1 MSVVYIKEE
10 DLQFKPLDGLSI
22 KAQNGKQ
29 ISVIP
34 EVSVI
39 TIVKNHEIGLR
50 HTLNSLITQTFQ
62 NWESVIVVGESTD
75 NTLGIAEEYAKDDT
89 RFKVVAQHNS
99 GIYEAMN
106 LGISQS
112 SSSTAYLNF
121 MNAGD
126 IYYEIETL
134 ANLVKIA
141 NLEKV
146 GLIIGGYKVKDS
158 ATLYKQKQGNLADF
172 RFTFSR
178 RNGCHQSMIYSREA
192 VLLAGGYDVKYRL
205 AADHDLTLKILAH
218 AGGKKAEFLVAE
230 MEPGGLSDRSLT
242 KLHKEKQAI
251 RRHYFKNRPWVWLF
265 GFIWQ
270 FAALFKISLRYFL
283 IGKKHP
289 FG

>member
-1 MSVVYIKEE
+1 MGIILVVSQITSAAS
-10 DLQFKPLDGLSI
+10 FKV
-22 KAQNGKQ
+22 GK
-29 ISVIP
+29 
-34 EVSVI
+34 
-39 TIVKNHEIGLR
+39 
-50 HTLNSLITQTFQ
+50 
-62 NWESVIVVGESTD
+62 STD
-75 NTLGIAEEYAKDDT
+75 DTLGIAEKYAKDDN
-89 RFKVVAQHNS
+89 RFRVVSQHNS

-112 SSSTAYLNF
+112 NSSAVYLNF

-126 IYYEIETL
+126 IFYENKTL

-158 ATLYKQKQGNLADF
+158 ATLYPQKQGNLSDF

-178 RNGCHQSMIYSREA
+178 RNGCHQSMIYSRQE

-218 AGGKKAEFLVAE
+218 AGGKKVDFLVAE

-251 RRHYFKNRPWVWLF
+251 RRHYFKDRPWVWLF
-265 GFIWQ
+265 GFTWQ
-270 FAALFKISLRYFL
+270 FAALSKISLRSFL
-283 IGKKHP
+283 TGKKHP
-289 FG
+289 LG

>member
-1 MSVVYIKEE
+1 
-10 DLQFKPLDGLSI
+10 
-22 KAQNGKQ
+22 
-29 ISVIP
+29 VIP

-39 TIVKNHEIGLR
+39 TIVKNHEIGLSR
-50 HTLNSLITQTFQ
+50 TLNSLINQTFQ
-62 NWESVIVVGESTD
+62 DWESVIVVGDSTD
-75 NTLGIAEEYAKDDT
+75 DTLGIAEKYARDDT
-89 RFKVVAQHNS
+89 RFKVVSQHNS

-106 LGISQS
+106 LGISES
-112 SSSTAYLNF
+112 SSSAAYLNF

-126 IYYEIETL
+126 IFYEIETL

-141 NLEKV
+141 DLEKV
-146 GLIIGGYKVKDS
+146 GLIIGGYKVKES
-158 ATLYKQKQGNLADF
+158 ATLYHQKQGNLSDF

-178 RNGCHQSMIYSREA
+178 RSGCHQSMIYSRQA
-192 VLLAGGYDVKYRL
+192 VQLVGGYDVKYRL
-205 AADHDLTLKILAH
+205 AADHDLTLKVLAH
-218 AGGKKAEFLVAE
+218 AGGKKVEFLVAE

-242 KLHKEKQAI
+242 KLHNEKQAI

-270 FAALFKISLRYFL
+270 IAALFKISLRSSL